1 MLDEQ
6 LLSALTVKDK
16 LFVLLFR
23 YNKNINISRD
33 NIENEVAVYGN
44 VFVYII

>member
-16 LFVLLFR
+16 LFVLLFL
-23 YNKNINISRD
+23 YNKNINIKRD
-33 NIENEVAVYGN
+33 KIENDVAVYGK
-44 VFVYII
+44 V

>member
-23 YNKNINISRD
+23 YNKNININRD
-33 NIENEVAVYGN
+33 KIDNEVAVYGSVL
-44 VFVYII
+44 VFII